1 MADKRD
7 YYEVLGV
14 QKGAS
19 DDEIK
24 KAYRACAKKYHPD
37 LHPGDKECEE
47 KFKEVNEAYEV
58 LSDSDKKARYDQF
71 GHAGVDPNY
80 GAGAGG
86 AGSPFGQGIDIDDI
100 FSSFFGGFG
109 GRRSNNANAPMR
121 GSDIE
126 TTVYI
131 SFEEA
136 AKGCK
141 QTINYSCVTTCD
153 DCHGTGAQPGTSPKT
168 CSSCGGSGRVTINQR
183 TPFGVVQTQ
192 RTCDACHGRG
202 KIVDNPCKK
211 CGGSGKQRKNKTV
224 DVTIPAGIKDQQIL
238 NVSGRGNSGT
248 NGGPAGDLHVY
259 VNVRP
264 HPVFER
270 RGDDVWCEVPI
281 TFTQAAL
288 GADVVVPTLDGKVS
302 YTVREGTQPGDVFR
316 LKGKGIQRLGGRGRG
331 DQYVRVTVEVPK
343 NLNGKQKELI
353 KQLDGATGDKNY
365 AKRRNFFD
373 KIKKMFNEQWRRH
386 FPMPDYEI
394 DQIKKKV
401 VVRIYGNEINKRY
414 TDLLKTNDTLSL
426 WDCISLDAVQK
437 GRTIHE
443 DIAQDLLKRGL
454 IEGEVPHYSI
464 SLSIAKNTHQLS
476 SYTKTKGLDKER
488 LRQMVL
494 QYLSNAG
501 SEGAK
506 RDSIYEYL
514 KDVLPQNKTEEQKI
528 RMLGDL
534 LKNMSKEYL
543 IKAEG
548 RTWYVMPQS

>member
-71 GHAGVDPNY
+71 GHAGVDSNY

-316 LKGKGIQRLGGRGRG
+316 LKGKRLGGRGRG

-373 KIKKMFNEQWRRH
+373 KIKKMFNE
-386 FPMPDYEI
+386 
-394 DQIKKKV
+394 
-401 VVRIYGNEINKRY
+401 
-414 TDLLKTNDTLSL
+414 
-426 WDCISLDAVQK
+426 
-437 GRTIHE
+437 
-443 DIAQDLLKRGL
+443 
-454 IEGEVPHYSI
+454 
-464 SLSIAKNTHQLS
+464 
-476 SYTKTKGLDKER
+476 
-488 LRQMVL
+488 
-494 QYLSNAG
+494 
-501 SEGAK
+501 
-506 RDSIYEYL
+506 
-514 KDVLPQNKTEEQKI
+514 
-528 RMLGDL
+528 
-534 LKNMSKEYL
+534 
-543 IKAEG
+543 
-548 RTWYVMPQS
+548 

>member
-131 SFEEA
+131 SIEEA
-136 AKGCK
+136 AKCCK

-153 DCHGTGAQPGTSPKT
+153 ACHGTGAQPGTSPKT

-302 YTVREGTQPGDVFR
+302 YTVREGTQPGDVF
-316 LKGKGIQRLGGRGRG
+316 I
-331 DQYVRVTVEVPK
+331 
-343 NLNGKQKELI
+343 LN
-353 KQLDGATGDKNY
+353 
-365 AKRRNFFD
+365 F
-373 KIKKMFNEQWRRH
+373 
-386 FPMPDYEI
+386 
-394 DQIKKKV
+394 
-401 VVRIYGNEINKRY
+401 
-414 TDLLKTNDTLSL
+414 
-426 WDCISLDAVQK
+426 
-437 GRTIHE
+437 
-443 DIAQDLLKRGL
+443 
-454 IEGEVPHYSI
+454 
-464 SLSIAKNTHQLS
+464 
-476 SYTKTKGLDKER
+476 
-488 LRQMVL
+488 
-494 QYLSNAG
+494 
-501 SEGAK
+501 
-506 RDSIYEYL
+506 
-514 KDVLPQNKTEEQKI
+514 
-528 RMLGDL
+528 
-534 LKNMSKEYL
+534 
-543 IKAEG
+543 
-548 RTWYVMPQS
+548 